1 MRRNFLPCF
10 AMALF
15 GVLLAVAL
23 LIGVVSSQRR
33 SAAELEAA
41 GRAHARSL
49 EADGANV
56 PTAAPFAAAASA
68 RQLRARD
75 AAAPA
80 SRPADTSANFPWT
93 AALSDAS
100 PSASARPARLG
111 AGATTADVSVRQRS
125 DSAPP
130 ISTDASL
137 QARGY
142 WKDTGHTGGVA
153 PQTPSGAKASS
164 VNQPVNAHDHPPPAN
179 RRTPSLHESHRQMRI
194 QTH

>member
-1 MRRNFLPCF
+1 MRRNFLPCLG
-10 AMALF
+10 MALF

-56 PTAAPFAAAASA
+56 PTAAPFAASA
-68 RQLRARD
+68 RQVHARD

-80 SRPADTSANFPWT
+80 SRPADTVANFPWT
-93 AALSDAS
+93 AAVPDGSLWANR
-100 PSASARPARLG
+100 PLVSARPARRG
-111 AGATTADVSVRQRS
+111 AGATPPDVSVRQRS

-153 PQTPSGAKASS
+153 PQTPSG
-164 VNQPVNAHDHPPPAN
+164 
-179 RRTPSLHESHRQMRI
+179 
-194 QTH
+194 